1 MVEMLVCQHN
11 MRYLATSDLLDVGRD
26 CCCFAEGGP
35 GVDEQYSGAAPDQPN
50 GDVTERQP
58 AAMHAVG
65 QALPVEVHN
74 RKGNAPPN
82 LLITRAITEG
92 CSRVRPVKPDKENIM
107 RAVVITKH
115 GDPSVLQVRQ
125 RPDPPPPGP
134 GQLRVAVRAAG
145 VNFAD
150 HLARVGLYPDAPKL
164 PAVVGYEVAGTVEA
178 VGDGVDPN
186 RVGERVLAGTRFG
199 GYCEIVNVAA
209 TDSVVLPDALSFE
222 QGAAV
227 PVNYATAWAALH
239 GYGSL
244 RAGERVLIHAAA
256 GGVGIAAVQFAKA
269 AKAEVHGTASPQKHQ
284 KLAEFG
290 VDRAI
295 DYRRD
300 GWWQG
305 LGPYDVVLDALGG
318 TSLRRS
324 YTLLR
329 PGGRLVGYGISN
341 MQHGEKR
348 SMRRVAPHALS
359 MLRGFNLMKQF
370 EESKTVIGLNMLRLW
385 DDRRTLEPWI
395 APLTKALNDGT
406 ILPIVHAIV
415 PFAEAPEAHRILA
428 ARENVDKVVLVP

>member
-1 MVEMLVCQHN
+1 
-11 MRYLATSDLLDVGRD
+11 
-26 CCCFAEGGP
+26 
-35 GVDEQYSGAAPDQPN
+35 
-50 GDVTERQP
+50 
-58 AAMHAVG
+58 
-65 QALPVEVHN
+65 
-74 RKGNAPPN
+74 
-82 LLITRAITEG
+82 
-92 CSRVRPVKPDKENIM
+92 M

-115 GDPSVLQVRQ
+115 GAPSVLQVQR

-134 GQLRVAVRAAG
+134 GQLQVAVRAAG

-164 PAVVGYEVAGTVEA
+164 PAIVGYEVAGTVAA

-199 GYCEIVNVAA
+199 GYAEIVNVAA

-244 RAGERVLIHAAA
+244 RRGERVLIHAAA
-256 GGVGIAAVQFAKA
+256 GGVGTAAIQFAKA
-269 AKAEVHGTASPQKHQ
+269 AGAEVHGTASPAKHQ

-300 GWWQG
+300 GWWKDV
-305 LGPYDVVLDALGG
+305 GPYDLILDALGG

-324 YTLLR
+324 YELLR
-329 PGGRLVGYGISN
+329 PGGRLVGYGVSSL
-341 MQHGEKR
+341 QQGEKR
-348 SMRRVAPHALS
+348 SLRRAAPQVLS
-359 MLRGFNLMKQF
+359 MLRGFNLMDQLSA
-370 EESKTVIGLNMLRLW
+370 SKAVIGLNMLRLW
-385 DDRRTLEPWI
+385 DDRGTLEPWI
-395 APLTKALNDGT
+395 APLTEALHDGT
-406 ILPIVHAIV
+406 ISPIVHAAV
-415 PFAEAPEAHRILA
+415 PFDEAPTAHRILA
-428 ARENVDKVVLVP
+428 ARENIGKVVLVP